1 MIDRHLS
8 QLKKGIRKKVLDIY
22 VDRHE
27 RTEYLDLDIF
37 LRNQN
42 CVSYIMQLTD
52 SNTPNNMKVV
62 KSLAPSS
69 QTTEMR
75 LLTTVSVMAC
85 KSLISIYL
93 NIYRISR
100 KHTMT
105 II

>member
-8 QLKKGIRKKVLDIY
+8 QLKEILQKVDIY

-75 LLTTVSVMAC
+75 LLTTVSVMA
-85 KSLISIYL
+85 
-93 NIYRISR
+93 
-100 KHTMT
+100 
-105 II
+105 

>member
-1 MIDRHLS
+1 MNAVDQQHGTHLVLVWHRYRHFS
-8 QLKKGIRKKVLDIY
+8 QLKEILQKVLDIY

-75 LLTTVSVMAC
+75 LLTTVSVMA
-85 KSLISIYL
+85 
-93 NIYRISR
+93 
-100 KHTMT
+100 
-105 II
+105 